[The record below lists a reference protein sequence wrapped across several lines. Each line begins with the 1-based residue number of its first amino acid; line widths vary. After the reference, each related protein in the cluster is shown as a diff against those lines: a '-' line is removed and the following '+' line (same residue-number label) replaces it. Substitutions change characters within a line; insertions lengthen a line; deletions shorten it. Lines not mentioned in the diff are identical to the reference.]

1 MLAQGLA
8 WAVFTPSDRQVKSKW
23 GKTYYKKYHV
33 FFYAGRPLYN
43 TYYFSIYLALSLS
56 TLKIDFGDIIPII
69 LMGYTPELWAR
80 TRARSILSVKCC
92 EKAWKFIR
100 VVVRGFADACIHDSW
115 WSVFNL
121 ICWCTQTMS
130 ASQQAD
136 KGKETFWRWKILN
149 ISWLH
154 VFFMVSWIPNQEITV
169 HPHLSTFIQRVAK
182 IADLAGNQRASM
194 SLVANHRVSNKR
206 SGQDDQNIWRTSI
219 LDHLGSMIPS

>member
-23 GKTYYKKYHV
+23 GKTYYKKYHI

-80 TRARSILSVKCC
+80 TRARSILTVKCC

-121 ICWCTQTMS
+121 ICWCTQIMS
-130 ASQQAD
+130 ASQQAG

-154 VFFMVSWIPNQEITV
+154 VFFMVSWIPNQEIT
-169 HPHLSTFIQRVAK
+169 
-182 IADLAGNQRASM
+182 ASCFFT
-194 SLVANHRVSNKR
+194 
-206 SGQDDQNIWRTSI
+206 RTC
-219 LDHLGSMIPS
+219 LPSSKGLRR